1 MCSGSQIRNLQCW
14 STLSDMSEPYK
25 GLNSLILYKISDQQ
39 QNFRPSNCLVETLFC
54 LAETQSCLAETQ
66 SCLTETLF
74 RIAETLFA
82 LLKLGSYFKQWS
94 HDSVHFS
101 YVQSHWAQLTCIHL
115 DHTIF

>member
-1 MCSGSQIRNLQCW
+1 
-14 STLSDMSEPYK
+14 MSEPYK

-39 QNFRPSNCLVETLFC
+39 QNFRPSSCLAETLFC
-54 LAETQSCLAETQ
+54 LTETQ